1 MKDWV
6 RYSSLGIE
14 MAVIIG
20 AAVWGGVAI
29 DRRRGANFP
38 LLTIL
43 FAALGLT
50 VALIRMVRALK

>member
-1 MKDWV
+1 
-6 RYSSLGIE
+6 